1 MRMLCG
7 FFKELVT
14 NKFLIYVAMH
24 KTAPE
29 AVFLLSKEK
38 KETTSKNLQIK
49 QQQQSDEEI

>member
-1 MRMLCG
+1 MLCG